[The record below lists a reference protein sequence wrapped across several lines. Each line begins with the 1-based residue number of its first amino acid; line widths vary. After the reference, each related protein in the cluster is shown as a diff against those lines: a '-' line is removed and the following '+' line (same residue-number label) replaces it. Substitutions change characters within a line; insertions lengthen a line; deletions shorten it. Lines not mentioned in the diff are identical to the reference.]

1 VVGEQ
6 AVEHRRHAVAAAA
19 DRLVE
24 PLGGERR
31 EPVDEAAKPGIE
43 RVEGGAPGLGGGL
56 GRRRP
61 ALVVG
66 DAGGALAVEPLAHD
80 LLPGGDV
87 EHQLPDRVGARHRA
101 RRRHLGGHPGE
112 QLAERRTVP
121 GGALDRPAEQVGEA
135 LDLVHRGTPFRGGSV
150 R

>member
-1 VVGEQ
+1 
-6 AVEHRRHAVAAAA
+6 
-19 DRLVE
+19 
-24 PLGGERR
+24 
-31 EPVDEAAKPGIE
+31 
-43 RVEGGAPGLGGGL
+43 
-56 GRRRP
+56 
-61 ALVVG
+61 VVG

-87 EHQLPDRVGARHRA
+87 EHQLPDRVGARHRVGGG
-101 RRRHLGGHPGE
+101 RLGGHPGE

-135 LDLVHRGTPFRGGSV
+135 LDLVHRGTPSDRVCRVGASPSCRWLFLDRSRNRSRRWCDMSACGNRAKARRHSRRQRSG